1 MVFKPGVS
9 SRLLPRPDFWI
20 TLALA
25 LAIVGLAM
33 PLRRQAS
40 RTATEGWIPM
50 RNLTPQEAAAMLG
63 HGASLTRIGGRTV
76 DLVTSVYLVPVSS
89 PEALGS
95 VVRHGGK
102 VWQPVSAGWN
112 GYSLGYR
119 LDRVPLER
127 ELGGRPLAAFLDA
140 GKRARR
146 LSFRSEWL
154 TFYAL
159 FEVMLLWA
167 TLFLAWLIV
176 RYLRPL
182 PLVAPA
188 LLLLMVGFVIAVA
201 AYAPALID
209 ADFFFQRWAVEP
221 IAIAIVRHGLSPLVW
236 ASALSLI
243 ALLAMGVLRLVRPA
257 RPAER

>member
-1 MVFKPGVS
+1 LVFKPGVW
-9 SRLLPRPDFWI
+9 SRLLRRPDFWI

-63 HGASLTRIGGRTV
+63 HGASLTRIDGRTV
-76 DLVTSVYLVPVSS
+76 DLVTSIYLVPVSS

-112 GYSLGYR
+112 GYSLRYR

-140 GKRARR
+140 GAQAHR

-154 TFYAL
+154 PLYAL
-159 FEVMLLWA
+159 FEVMLPWA
-167 TLFLAWLIV
+167 TLFLGWLIV

-188 LLLLMVGFVIAVA
+188 LLLLIVGFVMAVA

-221 IAIAIVRHGLSPLVW
+221 IAVAIVRRGLSPLVW
-236 ASALSLI
+236 ASALS
-243 ALLAMGVLRLVRPA
+243 LLAMGVLRLVRPA